1 MTILPRPTENL
12 TDKRKMYKTLKSS
25 QQPSSQRRI
34 QNSVKTGDKNSCKY
48 NHLFQE
54 VNYSLKKLHP
64 RRSPALWISFC
75 GQFNM
80 AFNNAHTKRNVRLTF
95 FLLIAVLIMLIIH
108 QLCKYIYTYIY
119 VYMYIIILSHRN

>member
-64 RRSPALWISFC
+64 RRSPAL
-75 GQFNM
+75 
-80 AFNNAHTKRNVRLTF
+80 
-95 FLLIAVLIMLIIH
+95 
-108 QLCKYIYTYIY
+108 
-119 VYMYIIILSHRN
+119 